1 MNPTALRIIIPVVLV
16 SVILLIMGVRI
27 FHVVPA
33 GHNGVLFNKF
43 TGIDK
48 ENVYPP
54 GMAIIAPWA
63 NMVEYDIRLQ
73 SNVQKMQ
80 VLSRNGL
87 NIVCEL
93 SYFFRPQQQN
103 LAFLYSEID
112 RDYEE
117 AIIIPQ
123 IRSAT
128 REVIGK
134 YLPEELYST
143 KREVIQD
150 EIMTIVKKGVK
161 DKYIDVEEVLIREV
175 KLPASLEAAIEKKL
189 KQEQESLEYEYKL
202 ERAKLEADRQR
213 IEAEGKAKANDIV
226 TKSLTAA
233 ILKEK
238 GIEATLELAK
248 SPNAKVVVIGSAED
262 GLPLILG
269 NN

>member
-1 MNPTALRIIIPVVLV
+1 MNKTALRIIIPVV
-16 SVILLIMGVRI
+16 VITVFILIMGARI

-33 GHNGVLFNKF
+33 GFNGVLFDKF
-43 TGIDK
+43 TGINKDK
-48 ENVYPP
+48 VYSP
-54 GMAIIAPWA
+54 GLAIIAPWTR
-63 NMVEYDIRLQ
+63 MIEYDIRLQ
-73 SNVQKMQ
+73 SDVQKMQ

-87 NIVCEL
+87 NIICEL
-93 SYFFRPQQQN
+93 SYFYRPQQAK
-103 LAFLYSEID
+103 LGYLFSEID
-112 RDYEE
+112 RNYKE

-143 KREVIQD
+143 KRQVIQD
-150 EIMTIVKKGVK
+150 EIMSIVSSGVK
-161 DKYIDVEEVLIREV
+161 DKYINVEEVLIREV
-175 KLPASLEAAIEKKL
+175 KLPASLETAIEKKL

-213 IEAEGKAKANDIV
+213 IEAEGKAKANEIV
-226 TKSLTAA
+226 SKSLTSA

-248 SPNAKVVVIGSAED
+248 SPNTKVVVVGGGQD